1 MSIDRL
7 KELQALNDEKGLE
20 MMMEKGR
27 FAALASRHEDG
38 TAPRAVSSFNLFQ
51 TPEHIA
57 DRMAS
62 MLPPECQR
70 ILEPSAGLGR
80 LYRAIRGREKATRIP
95 SITLVENSP
104 DCCREL
110 YSMTEQD
117 TYATIKQADFLSIEP
132 AREGNCG
139 LIIKQLPEAF
149 YDSVIM
155 NPPFKQGRDVKHILH
170 ALKFVKPGGV
180 VIALCYNG
188 VKQNKQL
195 KPLADSWEVLPEGT
209 FRSEWTSASV
219 VLLTMKG
226 RTL

>member
-1 MSIDRL
+1 MSIERL
-7 KELQALNDEKGLE
+7 KNLQALNDEKGLE

-27 FAALASRHEDG
+27 FAALKSRHEDG

-57 DRMAS
+57 DRMAA
-62 MLPPECQR
+62 LIPLTCR
-70 ILEPSAGLGR
+70 AILEPSAGLGM
-80 LYRAIRGREKATRIP
+80 LYRAIRGRNKDTH
-95 SITLVENSP
+95 ITLVENSP

-110 YSMTEQD
+110 YSMTERD

-209 FRSEWTSASV
+209 FRSEGTSASV